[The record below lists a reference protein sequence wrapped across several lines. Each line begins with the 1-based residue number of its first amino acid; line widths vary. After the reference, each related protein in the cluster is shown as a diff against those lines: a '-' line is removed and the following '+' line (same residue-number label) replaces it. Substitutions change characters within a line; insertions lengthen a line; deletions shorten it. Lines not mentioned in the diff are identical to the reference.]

1 MIRLALDSEFAIR
14 FSREWVQ
21 SWNDHDLD
29 AILAHYA
36 ENVVLHSPRI
46 RLVTGRDVDSLAGA
60 DEVRAYWSAA
70 MGKLRDLFFEI
81 DQVLVGS
88 DALTIIYTN
97 ERSQS
102 VAETFVFNPH
112 GLVTQSIATYA

>member
-1 MIRLALDSEFAIR
+1 MIRLAIDSDFAIR

-21 SWNDHDLD
+21 AWNDHDLD

-36 ENVVLHSPRI
+36 EGVVFHSPRI
-46 RLVTGRDVDSLAGA
+46 RVVTGRDVDSVIGTEEL
-60 DEVRAYWSAA
+60 RAYWGAA
-70 MGKLRDLFFEI
+70 LGKLRDLFFEI

-88 DALTIIYTN
+88 DALTILYTN

-102 VAETFVFNPH
+102 VAETFVFGPH